1 MWRQSTDTAS
11 PLRWVGLRTRR
22 RARRS
27 RRTDAKLGSWIFRT
41 CPIALTSS
49 STDRVETP
57 WIYASWITATS
68 AFSAVRRG
76 SRKPGKYV
84 PRRSLGIRR
93 SIDPARVSPQAIAV
107 AIAAVDPLAGALAV
121 HRPGALLDLEVYEAR
136 DDLGQE
142 LADDVVLSLLL
153 NELGQ
158 CDTSTAIVVS
168 FR

>member
-1 MWRQSTDTAS
+1 MGRFKNASTRSSISAH
-11 PLRWVGLRTRR
+11 RR
-22 RARRS
+22 E
-27 RRTDAKLGSWIFRT
+27 TWLLDIPDM
-41 CPIALTSS
+41 PIALTSS